1 MAVGRCAGGDRLRR
15 PGRESDQQLGGN
27 SASRPDQAD
36 LLVEREVWRVEASR
50 GRAVATEPDGGGVFD
65 LSFDWND
72 GTWLLVGCV
81 D

>member
-1 MAVGRCAGGDRLRR
+1 MAVGWRASGDRLRR
-15 PGRESDQQLGGN
+15 PGREPDRQPGRHGRSSGN
-27 SASRPDQAD
+27 QAD
-36 LLVEREVWRVEASR
+36 LLAERELWRVEASR

-72 GTWLLVGCV
+72 GTWLLVGCA